1 MILSEYKKND
11 QTGLSMDQ
19 NKNVIVCEGCHV
31 DQNERF
37 QFLSQNVQ
45 EAAVKQLLKQ
55 ETLLYGSI
63 DFPFFH
69 VNNVLA
75 SSEEVHFL
83 YILFKSPMNPT
94 FLIYDE
100 YIYKNFPNTIQLLRE
115 IKSGGNL
122 FILKKP
128 NGKVLFVKICNI
140 YEGEETLQMELA

>member
-1 MILSEYKKND
+1 MILSDYKKND
-11 QTGLSMDQ
+11 QTGLSMDP
-19 NKNVIVCEGCHV
+19 NKTVIVCEGCNI

-37 QFLSQNVQ
+37 KFLSQNVQ

-55 ETLLYGSI
+55 HTLLYGSI

-75 SSEEVHFL
+75 SIEEVHFL
-83 YILFKSPMNPT
+83 YVLCNSPINPK

-100 YIYKNFPNTIQLLRE
+100 YIYKNFPHTIKLLRE
-115 IKSGGNL
+115 MEGGGNL

-140 YEGEETLQMELA
+140 YEGEETLKMELA